1 MIAVGEEGGNLE
13 ELLRRMVEYFEKE
26 LDNEMKRFV
35 TLLEPTLTL
44 ILGVIVGFVALSIY
58 LPIFDM
64 IRLVR

>member
-1 MIAVGEEGGNLE
+1 MGEEGGNLE
-13 ELLRRMVEYFEKE
+13 EMLGRMVEYFEKE